1 MNDKEFEAAK
11 DLFYDDKALNLLS
24 IVHKL
29 PTPKG
34 VGFSCLKSFH
44 LVNLKRKKNHGV
56 LFYILVEKYHSLRW
70 NNVHYL

>member
-44 LVNLKRKKNHGV
+44 LVNLNV
-56 LFYILVEKYHSLRW
+56 LTSEGSLRYPYRL
-70 NNVHYL
+70 H